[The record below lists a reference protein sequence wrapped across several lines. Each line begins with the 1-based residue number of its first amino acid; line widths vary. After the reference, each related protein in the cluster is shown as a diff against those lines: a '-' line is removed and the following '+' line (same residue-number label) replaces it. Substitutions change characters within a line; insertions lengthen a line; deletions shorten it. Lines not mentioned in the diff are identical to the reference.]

1 MKNNKDGILSKIGT
15 LKISSNK
22 LNSKN
27 NIQKYITPRQSKII
41 KDQINTNT
49 STKIKVNILNNEEN
63 INLNN
68 IQKRIRK
75 SKSKPKCI
83 IKKKFKKK
91 FFNGE

>member
-22 LNSKN
+22 LNPKN

-49 STKIKVNILNNEEN
+49 STKIKVNILTNE
-63 INLNN
+63 
-68 IQKRIRK
+68 
-75 SKSKPKCI
+75 
-83 IKKKFKKK
+83 
-91 FFNGE
+91 